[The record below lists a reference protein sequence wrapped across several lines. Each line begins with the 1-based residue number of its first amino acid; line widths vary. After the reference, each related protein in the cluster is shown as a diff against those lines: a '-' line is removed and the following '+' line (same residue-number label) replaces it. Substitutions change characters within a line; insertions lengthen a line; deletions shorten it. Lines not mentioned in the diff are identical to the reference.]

1 MKKYQIANKEL
12 LAFLP
17 NTLVKTVWYVLMDN
31 EAEAYHLAQYLPN
44 HHALI
49 AIFEPNWEDSLTPW
63 HATRIFKKGR
73 DFGGGATQFATF
85 LYQEVIPKIELACE
99 IKPEKRGFLGYSLA
113 GLFTVYS
120 AICMPFFDYIACV
133 SGSLWF
139 DKWLDF
145 AKTQQP
151 LSLPRAIYFSLGDKE
166 AQTNNKYIA
175 TVQTATEETVQIWQ
189 SYHLPVAW
197 KLNLGGHFDKIP
209 QRLAQAM
216 LWLAQY

>member
-17 NTLVKTVWYVLMDN
+17 NTLVKTVWYVLIDN

-73 DFGGGATQFATF
+73 DFGGGA
-85 LYQEVIPKIELACE
+85 KIELACE

-113 GLFTVYS
+113 GLFAVYS
-120 AICMPFFDYIACV
+120 AICMPFLI
-133 SGSLWF
+133 
-139 DKWLDF
+139 
-145 AKTQQP
+145 
-151 LSLPRAIYFSLGDKE
+151 I
-166 AQTNNKYIA
+166 
-175 TVQTATEETVQIWQ
+175 
-189 SYHLPVAW
+189 
-197 KLNLGGHFDKIP
+197 
-209 QRLAQAM
+209 
-216 LWLAQY
+216 